1 MKAILR
7 DEREMKDS
15 CIDWIA
21 YIPNNWKVNVLFQ
34 VTSQVKNKNLEL
46 KEQNLLSLSYGKIKR
61 KDINTNEGLL
71 PASFENYNIVENI
84 RIYHPL

>member
-15 CIDWIA
+15 GIDWIA

-46 KEQNLLSLSYGKIKR
+46 KEKNLLSSSYGKIKR
-61 KDINTNEGLL
+61 KDINTNEGLWH
-71 PASFENYNIVENI
+71 SMVGEYS
-84 RIYHPL
+84 